1 MTSTR
6 YLALAAIALGL
17 PSCAAFK
24 KKDPDYDTAGGDT
37 AVADANPYGVP
48 DSGGSGESV
57 PYQPVNPPAN
67 ASNANPTYS
76 PAAYEDNTPGKP
88 SAPSHSTHTP
98 PAPSHAPA
106 AHAASGGGSHVV
118 VKGDTL
124 DKIARQYGVSG
135 AAIKQANGM
144 KNDTVVLGKKLVIP
158 GGSGAAAAPAA
169 HPAAHSAPAPAAP
182 SHGNTSGG
190 KTHTVVKGDSLGKI
204 AAKYGT
210 TSAAIKKA
218 NNMKSDTV
226 VLGSKLRIP

>member
-24 KKDPDYDTAGGDT
+24 KKDPNYDTPGGD
-37 AVADANPYGVP
+37 AASVANEYGVP
-48 DSGGSGESV
+48 DSGGAGEAV

-67 ASNANPTYS
+67 ASAANPTYS
-76 PAAYEDNTPGKP
+76 PAAYEDNTPNTP
-88 SAPSHSTHTP
+88 AAPSHTPSHTP
-98 PAPSHAPA
+98 SAPSHAPA
-106 AHAASGGGSHVV
+106 AHAAAGGGSHVV

-158 GGSGAAAAPAA
+158 GGSGATAASAA
-169 HPAAHSAPAPAAP
+169 RPAAHSAPAAA
-182 SHGNTSGG
+182 SHGHESGGGG

-226 VLGSKLRIP
+226 VLGAKLRIP